1 MNKQSQN
8 EQLRQKHKQE
18 KQRISYPRMKTLA
31 EVKIHKDLLEHIIR
45 IHDSKL
51 SMTLSRYIM
60 KENCSPNVDKRL
72 LWSCIYHEADH
83 EVNHFALAHVPADAE
98 VHHKNSL
105 KVASNLGV
113 VFCLSNQPPPV
124 LKSSQTKICDQCC
137 IHSLVIMNN
146 SSIIFHFS
154 F

>member
-18 KQRISYPRMKTLA
+18 KQRISYPHMKTLA

-51 SMTLSRYIM
+51 SMTLTRYIM

-72 LWSCIYHEADH
+72 C
-83 EVNHFALAHVPADAE
+83 
-98 VHHKNSL
+98 
-105 KVASNLGV
+105 GV
-113 VFCLSNQPPPV
+113 VFTMKL
-124 LKSSQTKICDQCC
+124 
-137 IHSLVIMNN
+137 IMK
-146 SSIIFHFS
+146 
-154 F
+154 

>member
-8 EQLRQKHKQE
+8 EHLRRKHKQE

-51 SMTLSRYIM
+51 SMTLSRCIM

-72 LWSCIYHEADH
+72 C
-83 EVNHFALAHVPADAE
+83 
-98 VHHKNSL
+98 
-105 KVASNLGV
+105 GV
-113 VFCLSNQPPPV
+113 VFTMKL
-124 LKSSQTKICDQCC
+124 
-137 IHSLVIMNN
+137 IMK
-146 SSIIFHFS
+146 
-154 F
+154 